1 MKVPYRHFLHYNK
14 SLNFEYKKGSA
25 NSWPSDDE
33 YDLQDDDVDGS
44 GDFFEGSG
52 EDDEDLGSAF
62 YPLEW

>member
-1 MKVPYRHFLHYNK
+1 MRWSN
-14 SLNFEYKKGSA
+14 
-25 NSWPSDDE
+25 DE